1 MKELLT
7 DLVRQSTSPAQA
19 RNLAREYLQAR
30 VLACLQR
37 HGAMVPLA
45 FHGGT
50 ALRFLY
56 SLPRHSEDLD
66 FSLERPSDR
75 YDFRAYLKAVQV
87 EFEREGYLLDLKV
100 NDQKA
105 VHSAFVRFRGL
116 LHELGLSGH
125 KEAVFSVKL
134 EVDTR
139 PPLGAGLETTIVRR
153 HVVLHLQHHDRASLL
168 AGKLHALLQRR
179 YAKGRDWYD
188 LLWYLS
194 NRDWP
199 NPNLTLLN
207 NALHQ
212 TGWKNPA
219 LTHEG
224 WRGVVRQR
232 LEGLD
237 WGVIRDDVV
246 PFLEIPDEAG
256 LLTREN
262 LIGLLR

>member
-1 MKELLT
+1 MKELLI
-7 DLVRQSTSPAQA
+7 DLVRHSTSPAQA
-19 RNLAREYLQAR
+19 RNVTREYLQAR

-50 ALRFLY
+50 ALRFLC
-56 SLPRHSEDLD
+56 SLPRNSEDLD
-66 FSLERPSDR
+66 FALERSPDR
-75 YDFRAYLKAVQV
+75 YDFRGYLRAIQM
-87 EFEREGYLLDLKV
+87 EFEREGYELGLKV
-100 NDQKA
+100 TDQKS
-105 VHSAFVRFRGL
+105 VHSAFLRFRGL
-116 LHELGLSGH
+116 LSELGLSGH

-134 EVDTR
+134 EVDTH
-139 PPLGAGLETTIVRR
+139 PPPGAQLETTIVRR
-153 HVVLHLQHHDRASLL
+153 HVILHLQHHDRASLL

-194 NRDWP
+194 SPEWP
-199 NPNLTLLN
+199 DPNLTLLN

-212 TGWKNPA
+212 TGWKKPA
-219 LTHEG
+219 VTQDG

-246 PFLEIPDEAG
+246 PFLETPDEAE
-256 LLTREN
+256 LMTRDN
-262 LIGLLR
+262 FLGLLR